1 MHIHVVVVSTP
12 SPRASFM
19 GDGKSGESERTQP
32 AAWNALTDTRRQR
45 LSDNIGRASGE
56 KCACTCTG
64 EGERDGWNKGRE
76 RKEGILGEL
85 VGLRGE
91 FNSFK
96 LYLGKDHYRC
106 FMFSG

>member
-19 GDGKSGESERTQP
+19 GKAEKVNAHSRPRGMRSRTRVGNDYPITLDAHRVKSV
-32 AAWNALTDTRRQR
+32 
-45 LSDNIGRASGE
+45 RAR
-56 KCACTCTG
+56 A
-64 EGERDGWNKGRE
+64 RE
-76 RKEGILGEL
+76 KEGVMDGTRDAREKRVFL
-85 VGLRGE
+85 VSSLVFEANLIR
-91 FNSFK
+91 FK